1 MECVACSVT
10 YFLLSFNCLTA
21 VVQLPSGVVI
31 SHVVGAPGIH
41 DWFAGAAESGNPDA
55 LLLAL
60 KIRERISG
68 DSPVCGKLLP
78 NPFSASKFF
87 TSEHL
92 SYLSNCFKV
101 IFRCII
107 HP

>member
-1 MECVACSVT
+1 MECVACNLT
-10 YFLLSFNCLTA
+10 YFLSHFNCLTV
-21 VVQLPSGVVI
+21 VVQLPSEAVI
-31 SHVVGAPGIH
+31 SHVVGAPGIQQ
-41 DWFAGAAESGNPDA
+41 WFAGAAESGNPDA

-68 DSPVCGKLLP
+68 DNPVYGKLLP

-107 HP
+107 CP